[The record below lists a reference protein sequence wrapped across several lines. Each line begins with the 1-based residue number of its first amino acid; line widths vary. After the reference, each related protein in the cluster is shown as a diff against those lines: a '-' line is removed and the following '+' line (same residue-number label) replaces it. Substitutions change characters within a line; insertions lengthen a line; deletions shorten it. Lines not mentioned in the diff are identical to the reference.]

1 MRRLHSVCIFP
12 GTDVK
17 LDVSLLNLDPHL
29 EDDPEIVRLRQEMQ
43 EKVELRKQ
51 QLALAQKQKQ
61 EKEARKKNPPATSSQ
76 SSEAPL
82 VNVGIVETVSPV

>member
-1 MRRLHSVCIFP
+1 MRRLHSVCVFAA
-12 GTDVK
+12 TDTKPNVAQ
-17 LDVSLLNLDPHL
+17 LNLDMQL
-29 EDDPEIVRLRQEMQ
+29 EDDPEILRLKQEMA

-76 SSEAPL
+76 A
-82 VNVGIVETVSPV
+82 

>member
-12 GTDVK
+12 DTDVK
-17 LDVSLLNLDPHL
+17 PNVSQLNLDMQL
-29 EDDPEIVRLRQEMQ
+29 EDDPEILRLKQEMA

-61 EKEARKKNPPATSSQ
+61 EKEARKKNPPATSFQ
-76 SSEAPL
+76 AEPPA
-82 VNVGIVETVSPV
+82 VNVGLVETVSPV

>member
-1 MRRLHSVCIFP
+1 MSQ
-12 GTDVK
+12 
-17 LDVSLLNLDPHL
+17 LNLGLQLD
-29 EDDPEIVRLRQEMQ
+29 DDPEILRLKQEMQ

-76 SSEAPL
+76 SEPPL

>member
-1 MRRLHSVCIFP
+1 MVCVFAA
-12 GTDVK
+12 TDVK
-17 LDVSLLNLDPHL
+17 PNVSQLNLDMQL
-29 EDDPEIVRLRQEMQ
+29 DDDPEILRLKQEMQ

-76 SSEAPL
+76 AEPPA
-82 VNVGIVETVSPV
+82 VNVGFVETVSIA